1 MKNYTTLRI
10 LDIRQETAD
19 TRSFV
24 LQEVSAH
31 KMIYQPGQF
40 LTLVFPGKINE
51 ERRSY
56 SISSAQVLNESL
68 TITVKRIDNG
78 AYSRYL
84 FDSCEIGSSVY
95 TIGASGFFT
104 LPDPSESGLYESI
117 VFFAAGSGITP
128 IIPLIKT
135 ILYTRPL
142 MRILLVYS
150 NRSVES
156 TIFYKELTNLQ
167 SKFAE
172 RLSIDFLFSNS
183 KNLLHAR
190 LSKAKVAEYLKM
202 DWLGKKADTLFYLC
216 GPHSFMQMIWITL
229 LTEGVPAENIR
240 KEIFDTH
247 KPLVRMRPPDEEP
260 HTVRITYRGKNYRF
274 MSQYPQTIL
283 STAKAQG
290 IVLPYSCEA
299 GKCGTCASTC
309 VQGKVWMYYNE
320 VLMDK
325 ELASG
330 RILTCTGYP
339 IEGDVVL
346 VFPEA

>member
-10 LDIRQETAD
+10 RDIRQETVD

-24 LQEVSAH
+24 LEELSGE
-31 KMIYQPGQF
+31 KMTYQAGQF

-56 SISSAQVLNESL
+56 SISSARILNEPL

-104 LPDPSESGLYESI
+104 LPDPSELSLHESI

-128 IIPLIKT
+128 VFPLIKT
-135 ILYTRPL
+135 ILNANPSLR
-142 MRILLVYS
+142 LLLIYS
-150 NRSVES
+150 NHSVES
-156 TIFYKELTNLQ
+156 TIFYHELSDMRSQ
-167 SKFAE
+167 FSE
-172 RLSIDFLFSNS
+172 RLSIDFLFSNN

-190 LSKAKVAEYLKM
+190 LNKAKVGEYLKIP
-202 DWLGKKADTLFYLC
+202 WLGKKVNTLFYMC

-247 KPLVRMRPPDEEP
+247 KPLVKMLPPDEEP
-260 HTVRITYRGKNYRF
+260 HSVRIIYRGRSYTF
-274 MSQYPQTIL
+274 ITQYPQTIL
-283 STAKAQG
+283 STAKSHG
-290 IVLPYSCEA
+290 IVLPYSCEV

-330 RILTCTGYP
+330 RVLTCTGYP

-346 VFPEA
+346 NFPET